1 MPKGKLKECDCGGP
15 LRQTFETLD
24 LEEYQSDE
32 CETVYTLYHVVKK
45 WPKGQNSGEGKERSR
60 GGFSLSGHPSIQPHN
75 KTINGQN
82 AEIRV

>member
-24 LEEYQSDE
+24 LEEYQCDE

-45 WPKGQNSGEGKERSR
+45 WPR
-60 GGFSLSGHPSIQPHN
+60 GTKPSISAPT
-75 KTINGQN
+75 KIS
-82 AEIRV
+82 